1 MQWASN
7 KLART
12 NCFFLLVIFLLGTIS
27 PMVQAQDDSTPEEE
41 NRTFQYH
48 TIASLGD
55 STLGSDPSGYRGP
68 FASVHAANLMGLDYY
83 EGAVGGDRSWTLIDA
98 GRHTTIADN
107 YGNGTLV
114 TMMVGAWDFID
125 SDVEIISGDYSFID
139 ELDENITIILDT
151 LVASE
156 IDVLVW
162 NLPNMSFLP
171 FLTQIFPTDLHHY
184 FTEASAEWAQRL
196 DEIAERYGDDVQVF
210 DLMTASDDLLQNASA
225 RTILGNEITSPPMV
239 CAKNCIMVD
248 SLHPTSVGQGLLAN
262 YMMKA
267 INEKFPSPNGS
278 YPLLSEEELL
288 SLTTL
293 TNNSEEETMESSS
306 IFIEGDVT
314 KECFDWAETTYRD
327 MYLTITIDEE
337 YVPIPSY
344 VGFNTELCRQSTHVI
359 YSGEEAI
366 HVVTNVENTLTLNH
380 FFEIWGENLSAT
392 KLLDIDTSDGGE
404 ITIDVNGI
412 NFEGN
417 WSAISLDDVIS
428 LEIVYTSPPT
438 PTVEEDVQDDTLPG
452 FSVILVLASTLLAM
466 AVIRRK

>member
-83 EGAVGGDRSWTLIDA
+83 EGAVGGDRSWTLIGA

-139 ELDENITIILDT
+139 ELEENITIILDT

-156 IDVLVW
+156 VDVLVW